1 MAFPGVY
8 PSITSTLPERDFSRL
23 PCTNTRLF
31 SLAHFHRQHV
41 FHGIYQLSSLD
52 TGFRP
57 CRHGA
62 PIVRYTFNILDP
74 RSHHPRW

>member
-8 PSITSTLPERDFSRL
+8 PSITSTLPERDFSRP

-52 TGFRP
+52 TGFGRVVME
-57 CRHGA
+57 HQSFA
-62 PIVRYTFNILDP
+62 IHLIF
-74 RSHHPRW
+74 